1 MKLYELNTPNNRT
14 AQILTEGYQDLTET
28 QKIYLNRWEREL
40 WPLLEEYTKLAEAEL
55 TADQI
60 QDIFKGAE
68 ERAMA
73 GGNNKTIAGKVG
85 AGVAAAA
92 KLPVDIAKKVDAKI
106 NELGRLAQNAGPV
119 KNADAKF
126 EELKK
131 KISAENSD
139 SKIVQGIQKV
149 SDWAKENPGKASIAV
164 GILTTI
170 AAFAGGPA
178 GGAAAGLIL
187 RASKDLLQGE
197 KLSTAVGKSV
207 KTAAYGAL
215 AGLAIQ
221 GLTDNMID
229 NIATGSEAEAD
240 AMLDAFEKAN
250 FNAAVEGAAADAGF
264 DAGILDGAKNFS
276 SSGNINGFTFN
287 YNFTMTAD
295 QVAEY
300 KQLLAATNSVKAF
313 SPEYYEAAGRLH
325 GFLSTAQQ
333 ANSDLTALARTIA
346 EIPKDMLTGDQM
358 DAAIAVLDNADEAI
372 KVVSNAGG
380 AIGAAA
386 QGALATVDDSNKEMH
401 KIKPIDPEEKKQL
414 ELSLKGGGEAKAES
428 IDYETSY
435 KYLLEQYIAEADP
448 AQQELPLDNPNT
460 AGAKLK
466 KGLGNLA
473 SKVGGAV
480 KGAAGKAAAGVKQ
493 AAKDI
498 GNKVTANKLNKA
510 WKAAGEPTDAGSI
523 SNILADA
530 GMTNDDISALA
541 QEKKVDLPASSTAP
555 KADAGADAGA
565 PEGGTAPAGGGE
577 TDGGATAQGGT
588 GAQDNAQGGT
598 GAQDNAQGGTDT
610 KAGTDGGSNADT
622 ASTSGGQGGGATAGA
637 KGERRA
643 TKDEIAK
650 WVKKDAALVDK
661 NPAMDGPIEAD
672 RDGKNIGLVR
682 QVDGEDHIW
691 LGLSWVNMTSGA
703 SVSPNTP
710 GLGRPDLEE
719 LAKEIQKANV
729 AKLVKDQLTSP
740 GVKAGTKQAQVTK
753 QMTSKAA
760 TSNAPAPGGSKA
772 GTRFQDTSK
781 QGATIQ

>member
-14 AQILTEGYQDLTET
+14 AQILTEGYQTLTET

-40 WPLLEEYTKLAEAEL
+40 WPLLEEYVRLAEADL

-73 GGNNKTIAGKVG
+73 SGNNKTLAGKVG

-92 KLPVDIAKKVDAKI
+92 KLPVDVAKKIDAKI
-106 NELGRLAQNAGPV
+106 NELGRMAQNAGPV

-149 SDWAKENPGKASIAV
+149 SDWAKENPGKASLAV

-170 AAFAGGPA
+170 AAFAGGPL

-187 RASKDLLQGE
+187 RSTKDLLQGE

-240 AMLDAFEKAN
+240 AMMDAFEKAN
-250 FNAAVEGAAADAGF
+250 FKAAVDGAVADAGF
-264 DAGILDGAKNFS
+264 DAGVLDGAMNYS
-276 SSGNINGFTFN
+276 SSGNINAFTFN
-287 YNFTMTAD
+287 YDMTMTAD
-295 QVAEY
+295 QVAQY
-300 KQLLAATNSVKAF
+300 KALSDAAANAKVF
-313 SPEYYEAAGRLH
+313 SPEYYEAAGKLH
-325 GFLSTAQQ
+325 GFLSTTQQ
-333 ANSDLTALARTIA
+333 ANADLTALARTIA
-346 EIPKDMLTGDQM
+346 NIPKDALTGDQI
-358 DAAIAVLDNADEAI
+358 DAAIAVLDNADKAI
-372 KVVSNAGG
+372 ETLSNAGG
-380 AIGAAA
+380 AVGAAA
-386 QGALATVDDSNKEMH
+386 QGALQTVDDSNKEMH
-401 KIKPIDPEEKKQL
+401 KIKPIDPKEKEQL
-414 ELSLKGGGEAKAES
+414 ELDLKGGGEAKAES
-428 IDYETSY
+428 VDYETSY

-460 AGAKLK
+460 LGAKAK
-466 KGLGNLA
+466 RGLGNLA

-480 KGAAGKAAAGVKQ
+480 KGAAGKAVKGVKQ
-493 AAKDI
+493 VAKDV
-498 GNKVTANKLNKA
+498 GNKVTANKLNKM
-510 WKAAGEPTDAGSI
+510 WKEKGEPTDAGSI
-523 SNILADA
+523 TDILASA

-555 KADAGADAGA
+555 KADDGADAGA
-565 PEGGTAPAGGGE
+565 PEGGDTATAPGGKAPAGSGE
-577 TDGGATAQGGT
+577 
-588 GAQDNAQGGT
+588 
-598 GAQDNAQGGTDT
+598 TDT
-610 KAGTDGGSNADT
+610 KAGADGGSNADT
-622 ASTSGGQGGGATAGA
+622 ASTSSGQGGGATATA
-637 KGERRA
+637 SKGERRA

-650 WVKKDAALVDK
+650 WVRKDAGLVDPK
-661 NPAMDGPIEAD
+661 NPALDGAIEPD
-672 RDGKNIGLVR
+672 RDGRNIGLVR
-682 QVDGEDHIW
+682 QADGVDHIW
-691 LGLSWVNMTSGA
+691 VGQTWTNMTTGA
-703 SVSPNTP
+703 ATSADTP

-719 LAKEIQKANV
+719 LAKEITKANV

-760 TSNAPAPGGSKA
+760 ATATAPRA
-772 GTRFQDTSK
+772 GTKFQDTSK
-781 QGATIQ
+781 QSPTVN

>member
-14 AQILTEGYQDLTET
+14 AQILTEGYQTLTET

-40 WPLLEEYTKLAEAEL
+40 WPLLEEYVRLAEADL

-73 GGNNKTIAGKVG
+73 SGNNKTLAGKVG

-92 KLPVDIAKKVDAKI
+92 KLPVDVAKKIDAKI
-106 NELGRLAQNAGPV
+106 NELGRMAQNAGPV

-149 SDWAKENPGKASIAV
+149 SDWAKENPGKASLAV

-170 AAFAGGPA
+170 AAFAGGPL

-187 RASKDLLQGE
+187 RSTKDLLQGE

-240 AMLDAFEKAN
+240 AMMDAFEKAN
-250 FNAAVEGAAADAGF
+250 FKAAVDGAVADAGF
-264 DAGILDGAKNFS
+264 DAGVLDGAMNYS
-276 SSGNINGFTFN
+276 SSGNINNFTFN

-300 KQLLAATNSVKAF
+300 KQLLAATNSVKVF
-313 SPEYYEAAGRLH
+313 SPEYYEAAGKLH

-346 EIPKDMLTGDQM
+346 EIPKDALTGDQI
-358 DAAIAVLDNADEAI
+358 DAAIAVLDNADKAI
-372 KVVSNAGG
+372 ETLSNAGG
-380 AIGAAA
+380 AVGAAA
-386 QGALATVDDSNKEMH
+386 QGALQTVDDSNKEMH
-401 KIKPIDPEEKKQL
+401 KIKPIDPKEKEQL
-414 ELSLKGGGEAKAES
+414 ELDLKGGGEAKAES
-428 IDYETSY
+428 VDYETSY

-448 AQQELPLDNPNT
+448 AQQELPLNNPNT
-460 AGAKLK
+460 LGAKAK
-466 KGLGNLA
+466 RGLGNLA

-480 KGAAGKAAAGVKQ
+480 KGAAGKAVKGVKQ
-493 AAKDI
+493 VAKDV
-498 GNKVTANKLNKA
+498 GNKVTANKLNKM
-510 WKAAGEPTDAGSI
+510 WKEKGEPTDAGSI
-523 SNILADA
+523 TDILASA

-555 KADAGADAGA
+555 KADDGADAGA
-565 PEGGTAPAGGGE
+565 PEGGDTATAP
-577 TDGGATAQGGT
+577 GGT
-588 GAQDNAQGGT
+588 DTKAT
-598 GAQDNAQGGTDT
+598 AQGGTDT
-610 KAGTDGGSNADT
+610 KAGADGGSNADT
-622 ASTSGGQGGGATAGA
+622 ASTSGGQGGGATATA
-637 KGERRA
+637 SKGERRA

-650 WVKKDAALVDK
+650 WVKKDAGLVDPK
-661 NPAMDGPIEAD
+661 NPALDGAIEAN
-672 RDGKNIGLVR
+672 RDGRNIGLVR
-682 QVDGEDHIW
+682 QADGVDHIW
-691 LGLSWVNMTSGA
+691 VGQTWTNMTTGA
-703 SVSPNTP
+703 ATSADTP

-760 TSNAPAPGGSKA
+760 ATATATAPRA
-772 GTRFQDTSK
+772 GTKFQDTSK
-781 QGATIQ
+781 QSSTIN

>member
-14 AQILTEGYQDLTET
+14 AQILTEGYQTLTET

-40 WPLLEEYTKLAEAEL
+40 WPLLEEYVRLAEADL

-73 GGNNKTIAGKVG
+73 SGNNKTLAGKVG

-92 KLPVDIAKKVDAKI
+92 KLPVDVAKKIDAKI
-106 NELGRLAQNAGPV
+106 NELGRMAQNAGPV

-149 SDWAKENPGKASIAV
+149 SDWAKENPGKASLAV

-170 AAFAGGPA
+170 AAFAGGPL

-187 RASKDLLQGE
+187 RSTKDLLQGE

-240 AMLDAFEKAN
+240 AMMDAFEKAN
-250 FNAAVEGAAADAGF
+250 FKAAVDGAVADAGF
-264 DAGILDGAKNFS
+264 DAGVLDGAMNYS
-276 SSGNINGFTFN
+276 SSGNINAFTFN
-287 YNFTMTAD
+287 YDMTMTAD
-295 QVAEY
+295 QVAQY
-300 KQLLAATNSVKAF
+300 KALSDAAANAKVF
-313 SPEYYEAAGRLH
+313 SPEYYEAAGKLH
-325 GFLSTAQQ
+325 GFLSTTQQ
-333 ANSDLTALARTIA
+333 ANADLTALARTIA
-346 EIPKDMLTGDQM
+346 NIPKDALTGDQI
-358 DAAIAVLDNADEAI
+358 DAAIAVLDNADKAI
-372 KVVSNAGG
+372 ETLSNAGG
-380 AIGAAA
+380 AVGAAA
-386 QGALATVDDSNKEMH
+386 QGALQTVDDSNKEMH
-401 KIKPIDPEEKKQL
+401 KIKPIDPKEKEQL
-414 ELSLKGGGEAKAES
+414 ELDLKGGGEAKAES
-428 IDYETSY
+428 VDYETSY

-460 AGAKLK
+460 LGAKAK
-466 KGLGNLA
+466 RGLGNLA

-480 KGAAGKAAAGVKQ
+480 KGAAGKAVKGVKQ
-493 AAKDI
+493 VAKDV
-498 GNKVTANKLNKA
+498 GNKVTANKLNKM
-510 WKAAGEPTDAGSI
+510 WKEKGEPTDAGSI
-523 SNILADA
+523 TDILASA

-555 KADAGADAGA
+555 KADDGADAGA
-565 PEGGTAPAGGGE
+565 PEGG
-577 TDGGATAQGGT
+577 ATAQGGT
-588 GAQDNAQGGT
+588 DTKAT
-598 GAQDNAQGGTDT
+598 AQGGTDT
-610 KAGTDGGSNADT
+610 KAGADGGSNADT
-622 ASTSGGQGGGATAGA
+622 ASTSGGQGGGATATA
-637 KGERRA
+637 SKGERRA

-650 WVKKDAALVDK
+650 WVRKDAGLVDPK
-661 NPAMDGPIEAD
+661 NPALDGAIEPD
-672 RDGKNIGLVR
+672 RDGRNIGLVR
-682 QVDGEDHIW
+682 QADGVDHIW
-691 LGLSWVNMTSGA
+691 VGQTWTNMTTGA
-703 SVSPNTP
+703 ATSADTP

-719 LAKEIQKANV
+719 LAKEITKANV

-760 TSNAPAPGGSKA
+760 ATATAPRA
-772 GTRFQDTSK
+772 GTKFQDTSK
-781 QGATIQ
+781 QSPTVN

>member
-1 MKLYELNTPNNRT
+1 MKLYELNTPNNKT
-14 AQILTEGYQDLTET
+14 AQILTEGYRDLTET

-55 TADQI
+55 TVDQI
-60 QDIFKGAE
+60 QDIFQGAE
-68 ERAMA
+68 QRAMA

-215 AGLAIQ
+215 AGMAIQ

-229 NIATGSEAEAD
+229 NIATGSEAEAE
-240 AMLDAFEKAN
+240 AMMDAFEKAN
-250 FNAAVEGAAADAGF
+250 FQNAVDGAVADAGF
-264 DAGILDGAKNFS
+264 EAGVLDGAKNLKM
-276 SSGNINGFTFN
+276 SGNINGFNFN
-287 YNFTMTAD
+287 YNMTMTAD
-295 QVAEY
+295 QVATY
-300 KQLLAATNSVKAF
+300 KALSDAAASAETF
-313 SPEYYEAAGRLH
+313 SPEYYKAAGELH
-325 GFLSTAQQ
+325 GFLATTQQ
-333 ANSDLTALARTIA
+333 ANQDLTALAQTIR
-346 EIPKDMLTGDQM
+346 EIPKDVLTGDQL

-372 KVVSNAGG
+372 EKIMDIGG
-380 AIGAAA
+380 PAAAAA
-386 QGALATVDDSNKEMH
+386 QGALQTVDDNNKEMH
-401 KIKPIDPEEKKQL
+401 KVKPIDPKEKEQL
-414 ELSLKGGGEAKAES
+414 ELDLKGGGEAKAES

-435 KYLLEQYIAEADP
+435 KYLLEQYLAEADP

-541 QEKKVDLPASSTAP
+541 QEKKVDLPASSSAP
-555 KADAGADAGA
+555 KADAGA
-565 PEGGTAPAGGGE
+565 PEGGDTAQAGTTPKAGGD
-577 TDGGATAQGGT
+577 TAT
-588 GAQDNAQGGT
+588 
-598 GAQDNAQGGTDT
+598 AQGGTDT
-610 KAGTDGGSNADT
+610 KAGADGGSKADT
-622 ASTSGGQGGGATAGA
+622 ASTSGGQGGGATATA
-637 KGERRA
+637 SSGERRA

-650 WVKKDAALVDK
+650 WVRKDAGLVDPK
-661 NPAMDGPIEAD
+661 NPALDGAIEQD
-672 RDGKNIGLVR
+672 RDGRNIGLVR
-682 QVDGEDHIW
+682 QANGADHIW
-691 LGLSWVNMTSGA
+691 LGQSWVNMTTGK
-703 SVSPNTP
+703 SVSSDTQ

-740 GVKAGTKQAQVTK
+740 GVKAKTKDAQVTK
-753 QMTSKAA
+753 QLKSKAA
-760 TSNAPAPGGSKA
+760 TVATAPSGPKA
-772 GTRFQDTSK
+772 GTKYQDTSK

>member
-14 AQILTEGYQDLTET
+14 SQILTEGYQDLTET

-73 GGNNKTIAGKVG
+73 SGDNKTVAGKVG

-92 KLPVDIAKKVDAKI
+92 KLPVDVAKKIDAKI
-106 NELGRLAQNAGPV
+106 NELGRMAQNAGPV

-215 AGLAIQ
+215 AGLAIR
-221 GLTDNMID
+221 GLTDAMVD
-229 NIATGSEAEAD
+229 NIATGSEAEAN
-240 AMLDAFEKAN
+240 AMMDGFEKAN
-250 FNAAVEGAAADAGF
+250 FNAAVDSAAAEAGLDAGV
-264 DAGILDGAKNFS
+264 LDGAMNYTS
-276 SSGNINGFTFN
+276 EGNINGFFYN

-295 QVAEY
+295 QVSEY
-300 KQLLAATNSVKAF
+300 KNLLSATQSAKVF

-325 GFLSTAQQ
+325 GFLATAQQ

-346 EIPKDMLTGDQM
+346 DIPKDMLTGDQM
-358 DAAIAVLDNADEAI
+358 DAAIAVLDNADAAI
-372 KVVSNAGG
+372 EKVMDIGGG
-380 AIGAAA
+380 AAAAA

-401 KIKPIDPEEKKQL
+401 KVKPIDPKEKEQL

-435 KYLLEQYIAEADP
+435 KYLLEQYLAEADP

-460 AGAKLK
+460 LGAKAK
-466 KGLGNLA
+466 RGLGNIA

-480 KGAAGKAAAGVKQ
+480 KDAAGKAVKGVKQ
-493 AAKDI
+493 VAKDV
-498 GNKVTANKLNKA
+498 GNKVTANKLNKK
-510 WKAAGEPTDAGSI
+510 WKEMGEPTDAGTVAF
-523 SNILADA
+523 ILQDA

-541 QEKKVDLPASSTAP
+541 QEKKVDLPAP
-555 KADAGADAGA
+555 
-565 PEGGTAPAGGGE
+565 
-577 TDGGATAQGGT
+577 TAQADST
-588 GAQDNAQGGT
+588 
-598 GAQDNAQGGTDT
+598 TDT
-610 KAGTDGGSNADT
+610 DTAQADGGSNADT
-622 ASTSGGQGGGATAGA
+622 ASTSGGQGASGSAGA
-637 KGERRA
+637 SAGERRA

-650 WVKKDAALVDK
+650 WVRKDAPLVDPK
-661 NPAMDGPIEAD
+661 NPAADGAIEAD
-672 RDGKNIGLVR
+672 RDGRNIGLVR
-682 QVDGEDHIW
+682 QANGADHIW
-691 LGLSWVNMTSGA
+691 VGQSWTNMTTGKP
-703 SVSPNTP
+703 VSADTQ

-740 GVKAGTKQAQVTK
+740 GIQAGTKDAQTAKVTK
-753 QMTSKAA
+753 TMTSKTAGQRA
-760 TSNAPAPGGSKA
+760 GTKFQNTSNQ
-772 GTRFQDTSK
+772 GTTVQ
-781 QGATIQ
+781 

>member
-1 MKLYELNTPNNRT
+1 MKLYELNTPNNKT
-14 AQILTEGYQDLTET
+14 AQILTEGYRDLTET

-55 TADQI
+55 TVDQI
-60 QDIFKGAE
+60 QDIFQGAE
-68 ERAMA
+68 QRAMA

-215 AGLAIQ
+215 AGMAIQ
-221 GLTDNMID
+221 GLTDNMVD
-229 NIATGSEAEAD
+229 NIAMGSEAEAD
-240 AMLDAFEKAN
+240 AMMDQFSKAN
-250 FNAAVEGAAADAGF
+250 FTAAVDKAVADAGF
-264 DAGILDGAKNFS
+264 EAGVLDGAQNLQM
-276 SSGNINGFTFN
+276 SGNINAFN
-287 YNFTMTAD
+287 YNYNLTMTAD
-295 QVAEY
+295 QVAQY
-300 KQLLAATNSVKAF
+300 KALSDAAASAEAF
-313 SPEYYEAAGRLH
+313 SPEYYKAAGELH
-325 GFLSTAQQ
+325 GFLSATQDQ
-333 ANSDLTALARTIA
+333 NESLTALAKTVSQIDRESLTI
-346 EIPKDMLTGDQM
+346 DQI
-358 DAAIAVLDNADEAI
+358 DAVIASLDNADAAI
-372 KVVSNAGG
+372 EKVMDIGGG
-380 AIGAAA
+380 AAAAA
-386 QGALATVDDSNKEMH
+386 QGALATVDDNAKNKVNA
-401 KIKPIDPEEKKQL
+401 KPIDPEEKKQL
-414 ELSLKGGGEAKAES
+414 ELSLKGGEDAPADDKVAVRGTES

-541 QEKKVDLPASSTAP
+541 QEKKVDLPASSSA
-555 KADAGADAGA
+555 KADGADAGA
-565 PEGGTAPAGGGE
+565 PEGGDT
-577 TDGGATAQGGT
+577 ATAQGGT
-588 GAQDNAQGGT
+588 TPKAGGDTATAQGGA
-598 GAQDNAQGGTDT
+598 GA
-610 KAGTDGGSNADT
+610 KPGTDGGSNADT
-622 ASTSGGQGGGATAGA
+622 ASTSGGKAGGATATA
-637 KGERRA
+637 SSGERRA

-650 WVKKDAALVDK
+650 WVKKDAGLVDPK
-661 NPAMDGPIEAD
+661 NPAIDGAIEQD
-672 RDGKNIGLVR
+672 RDGRNIGLVR
-682 QVDGEDHIW
+682 QANGADHIW
-691 LGLSWVNMTSGA
+691 LGQSWVNMTTGK
-703 SVSPNTP
+703 SVSSDTQ

-740 GVKAGTKQAQVTK
+740 GVKAKTKDAQVTK
-753 QMTSKAA
+753 QLKSKAA
-760 TSNAPAPGGSKA
+760 TAATAPSGPKA
-772 GTRFQDTSK
+772 GTKYQDTSK